1 MSNEQRDDY
10 DDDVRNWLAPIGGPE
25 SPPDCEFLRGLRE
38 RSAEEFA
45 RSATQPPSVVRAD
58 AGLEGLTRE
67 KKMSGK
73 RAFTVAAACA
83 AALAVWFV
91 GGWLPAAQGVTLGD
105 ALQKSAAAKSLKL
118 QLRRDGKES
127 EVLVAGD
134 RARWDEAPERYT
146 VIRGSQLWRVDEEAN
161 TAVRGAVSRAEAPS
175 AAAAKAA
182 SQEEPA
188 PVDLLALLETAGE
201 FELDGVDQ
209 WLASTASGE
218 DEYLGRRCLV
228 FERVFTV
235 DDRRLR
241 LVGYVDAETQLFQGL
256 IAWPVPARPTPVAE
270 LRVLARNVAVDEDK
284 FVVAESL
291 TEDGRI
297 GKVADVQGLVAMQP
311 PLAKRWTPV
320 IGPVLLKPGDWVRT
334 QTRGANAVRLV
345 LSSQVELTLGPSAL
359 VELITPHRARVF
371 SGEVQVKVP
380 AAAEGGSAPESFTLL
395 GKSDAVETIAAG
407 QTTIFRRRDADAD
420 LAKID
425 AKPQWLAGFEGTTT
439 NESLGSLIATVDGRS
454 EPLSVGYH
462 KVTVDIRDQIA
473 RTTIEESFVNHASG
487 RLEGVFYFP
496 LPADASI
503 SGFGMWIAGELVE
516 ADIVEKQ
523 RAREIYETILREK
536 RDPGLLEWTS
546 GNLFKARVFPIEA
559 HSEKRIKLVYTQV
572 LPLRNNRYVYSYGL
586 RSELLRTRP
595 LRELNLDVRISSE
608 LPLRSV
614 TCPTHDVRSEQTAHA
629 GHVQFTAEEYAP
641 TRDFEVVCEIDGRQS
656 DVVVIPHQRGEDG
669 YFLVQLT
676 PPGDDGA
683 WRRETLGEGAPLNV
697 LLVCDTSGSMDSECR
712 RQQRAFVEATLTS
725 LGPDDKF
732 NLAVSDVDTAWA
744 FDEESVSPSEQRIE
758 QALKFLADRQSLG
771 WTDLAKT
778 FAAALDRAGP
788 NTQVIYIGDGVP
800 SAGDADPQTL
810 VGELRRLDN
819 ERGRGVC
826 HAVAVGNIVETTV
839 LKSIASLGGG
849 SQRTIGGEASPERI
863 ALELLQE
870 VTSPGLRDLR
880 VEFSGVQTAAVY
892 PQQLPNLAAG
902 SQQILVGRYL
912 PQAGDQRGEI
922 TVTGR
927 RGDEEVRYASGINFP
942 ATTHTGEPA
951 NSQTSGSLPLEG
963 MGPTEHGQPE
973 VARAQ
978 GGSLRAATG
987 EGGEAGTSPDLGA
1000 RGITPSP
1007 QGEGNR
1013 SISEGNSFI
1022 PRLWAR
1028 QHLDNLLAQGGSAA
1042 IQDEIIALSEEFHII
1057 TPYTSLL
1064 VLESDADRERFGVK
1078 RRFLMRDGE
1087 RFFAQG
1093 RDNANY
1099 ELEQQQMR
1107 LASNWRQ
1114 GLRQQVL
1121 AQLATLGRDPNVFQQ
1136 GGDLAFPISVS
1147 DGSEV
1152 RKRRLNINSL
1162 GDLKRAESMSV
1173 SGRWFGLPA
1182 TPASMPVSG
1191 RSGVFPN
1198 YTVDLDLPFRQGS
1211 FGFSLGF
1218 DRNGRGGGF
1227 GGGGSLPSP
1236 YHLSD
1241 DVEYYAPASELPS
1254 FDQISTGTTIAV
1266 PDGGTRLIGGLKR
1279 NAYDWSGEGEKSEA
1293 SAGPV
1298 TDGPAR
1304 WDFSTLEE
1312 LSPRFDFGES
1322 SQPTPLGFQLS
1333 SPAPFFAGGKL
1344 SGNGTIVFRDGAQN
1358 GQQMAGELGGEFYAS
1373 QTIGLQFS
1381 TMDRTRQPY
1390 GGYDYDSSQWLY
1402 EPSQWFDPIAPALP
1416 GAPPRVTP
1424 PQPNAEAGWNDEAI
1438 ALADS
1443 LLRREAFAALEGGLE
1458 IHRTT
1463 EGFDPRWDRTTSRSE
1478 RLELLSPK
1486 AWLTRPLGEGVHTIV
1501 EWCSAQERGIVS
1513 RAFALGRVR
1522 KSVER
1527 ELQALPYG
1535 GGGELLRP
1543 LYQTYSYYN
1552 VRIERPAAN
1561 RAVLVF
1567 SRAEEPGVELRLTID
1582 AERHVLLE
1590 FQQKAEDKVQVTIAY
1605 EDFVEVG
1612 SAWWAQRATTRD
1624 SDGAIISR
1632 YTQTIQELDADAF
1645 AARMTQELPSRAA
1658 SRGAPSPTSAPAPA
1672 LLLQF
1677 PLPELQQAKE
1687 RIAAGGGTV
1696 EDHLVLLAD
1705 FVSRQQWDDATEQV
1719 EAMVRLAGGEGQV
1732 GAEGLPWLRMAI
1744 ERLAGNNAVLLEKL
1758 RFHAAR
1764 LPISQRAD
1772 EWHVA
1777 HHLLGVASAIAD
1789 ANEQLRLLDQLKPVF
1804 DEQPEFVAGV
1814 ASWQQRRVDL
1824 LRSLGRTEEML
1835 PLHRTLAESVPW
1847 HVSRQTAYARD
1858 LYSAQRRDEAY
1869 AWLQQEL
1876 DRNPR
1881 RSDSDK
1887 TQLVAAASDLLH
1899 EEGRYKDEADYL
1911 AERTKDL
1918 PSVQDVYWR
1927 YLSALVFADRLAQAE
1942 ELVREWLVLG
1952 RSGADQRNGTGG
1964 EKLSPEDVARLQ
1976 AAVSYAHGD
1985 RWNLNVYRFEEQ
1997 WLAPLADA
2005 ARRFALHPHHANIAQ
2020 EILGDWRFS
2029 DTDEADGVRRD
2040 LFARLQAEVETL
2052 SPAQLGVLVTW
2063 TIGQTPTHDDAA
2075 WKAIAEAIRRRWDA
2089 APDVQTKHALS
2100 GPLVSINSSRF
2111 ADSEYLPFLR
2121 AQLDVSVED
2130 ADDAHRATYASQL
2143 FFALLTQTWTEQ
2155 VEVEAFK
2162 LLRQLSTEREAEDK
2176 LFVEVPALYRLVDR
2190 MIEARRQKGHDELYA
2205 TGHPEKLTRAELAAK
2220 EADFFKAAREGIAD
2234 RLTADAGA
2242 MGDDAPLAHWF
2253 RLERM
2258 TLDVQLGR
2266 QLDVVAAE
2274 CWDVLGDSPLP
2285 KTESEDANDA
2295 PEVADD
2301 DAADENAELAEADLE
2316 ALRREITRATI
2327 DAIYR
2332 QRAFAL
2338 VSYLATQR
2346 NANEELVTRTLKFV
2360 DAGIAQG
2367 LDAGIAQED
2376 NTDGAEGDWVSQAWR
2391 SMKYQLLIALD
2402 RPDELET
2409 ALREWIAVGGPV
2421 SPWRATLGRLLAERG
2436 QLKEAITVF
2445 ETIRAND
2452 ALAPSDLAALA
2463 QWYQAADRRDDYNK
2477 TMLEVYM
2484 MVEEWQLRQMIDGYI
2499 QPWQYSGMAV
2509 PTELDPQSLL
2519 VFEALFR
2526 KASNPG
2532 QYAWLLR
2539 EYYAACRDFR
2549 LLRMVP
2555 DALLGRTAQQ
2565 IYPFLTSLDGSLFGE
2580 VRDEAVADEILG
2592 RAQELQAG
2600 ELSALDRRALDL
2612 LTAMIE
2618 RRSSEV
2624 LNQPGP
2630 HAEAAVAALQRA
2642 MRDQWADGE
2651 RLQMAQLLTNLGRIT
2666 APALAAE
2673 QVRGLRALLE
2683 QTEPATVER
2692 ALIAGWLARALFTS
2706 HNEREQAFG
2715 VLETETSALLR
2726 ARNGVWPEDAK
2737 GPLATY
2743 AELLQAANRH
2753 ADAEAMLT
2761 RYAKAPASPQM
2772 EEWFSEQINEV
2783 HLAAF
2788 RADGRT
2794 SLGSGEELYANLL
2807 EQVTDELATGDPQHR
2822 DQQHRYELVV
2832 NALNL
2837 FYWANE
2843 KPATKARA
2851 QRDLQKFADETLPEL
2866 LASQTVNTTN
2876 IISNAAG
2883 KLQDINGAR
2892 AGLAFLIARLEN
2904 YPPWLEMSYQNAWNE
2919 FGSELGQWREEVGGA
2934 LGDLAPRLLELTLA
2948 ELRRDLTLRDSRNRY
2963 VYSDYLWEEKKADF
2977 ARLAQEILRQ
2987 RRGSSRSVTYIA
2999 AYLWSPL
3006 NLVDQAI
3013 AAMMTAH
3020 RDGILDDNGQIQ
3032 VVEYL
3037 HYAGR
3042 FGESIAILEGLLER
3056 DPARLHQRQQLM
3068 VAYHRTNR
3076 PEQVREL
3083 LKASDEYLREAGRWT
3098 EEAVA
3103 MLADACRA
3111 TALNEEAVAYYLEL
3125 IALVQRQQPGGGIG
3139 GELPNYYRG
3148 LAEVYAAL
3156 KQTEKAVDAAAGAI
3170 VSWGPNYQRREE
3182 ALATM
3187 RSVMN
3192 QSDDLGAFA
3201 STWARKAEETGE
3213 DSPLIR
3219 RMLGEVFLSKAQ
3231 GQPVPPVEAAAKAS
3245 LAEAATQLRAAI
3257 ELEPTDLAT
3266 HKLLVQCL
3274 DAQGKT
3280 AEAADALFAAIDVD
3294 RRNLELIGQLADK
3307 LASNEAQAERAVTML
3322 VEASPQESEGH
3333 AALAE
3338 RRQGQNR
3345 WADAIEQWQ
3354 HVARIRSLEPE
3365 GLQKL
3370 LTAQIHERRWDDAEQ
3385 TVGKL
3390 LQKRWPER
3398 FGDIPSQ
3405 VAPLQQQITAGR
3417 DAE

>member
-1 MSNEQRDDY
+1 MSEQQRPGLGERDEY
-10 DDDVRNWLAPIGGPE
+10 DDDVRDWLAPLGGPE
-25 SPPDCEFLRGLRE
+25 SPPDREFLRALRD

-45 RSATQPPSVVRAD
+45 RSAAETPSLVRAD
-58 AGLEGLTRE
+58 VGLEHPSHEQSRE
-67 KKMSGK
+67 RKMSGK
-73 RAFTVAAACA
+73 RAITVAAACA
-83 AALAVWFV
+83 AALTVWFV

-105 ALQKSAAAKSLKL
+105 ALRKAAAAKSLKL
-118 QLRRDGKES
+118 ELRRDGQQS

-134 RARWDEAPERYT
+134 RARWDETPQRYN
-146 VIRGSQLWRVDEEAN
+146 VIRGSQLWRVDEETN
-161 TAVRGAVSRAEAPS
+161 TAIRDKAP
-175 AAAAKAA
+175 AD
-182 SQEEPA
+182 
-188 PVDLLALLETAGE
+188 VDLLSILAASGG
-201 FELDGVDQ
+201 FQLDGASE
-209 WLASTASGE
+209 WLASTSSGE
-218 DEYLGRRCLV
+218 EQYLGQRCLV
-228 FERVFTV
+228 FDHIFAL
-235 DDRRLR
+235 DDGRLR
-241 LVGYVDAETQLFQGL
+241 LVAYVDPVTEQLQGL
-256 IAWPVPARPTPVAE
+256 VAWPVPLRPTPIAE
-270 LRVLARNVAVDEDK
+270 LRLVARNVAIDEDK
-284 FVVAESL
+284 FVVAKSL

-297 GKVADVQGLVAMQP
+297 GKVADVQGLVALQP

-320 IGPVLLKPGDWVRT
+320 VGPVLLKPGDWMRT
-334 QTRGANAVRLV
+334 QTRGANAARLV

-371 SGEVQVKVP
+371 SGEIQVKVP
-380 AAAEGGSAPESFTLL
+380 AAEGEPAPESFTLL
-395 GKSDAVETIAAG
+395 GKSDAALTIAAG
-407 QTTIFRRRDADAD
+407 QSTIFRRRDADAD

-425 AKPQWLAGFEGTTT
+425 AKPQWLEGFEGTTT

-473 RTTIEESFVNHASG
+473 RTTIEESFVNHTGG

-503 SGFGMWIAGELVE
+503 SGFGMWIGNELVE

-546 GNLFKARVFPIEA
+546 GNLFKARVFPIEGN
-559 HSEKRIKLVYTQV
+559 SEKRIKLVYTQV

-614 TCPTHDVRSEQTAHA
+614 ACPTHDVRSEQTAHA
-629 GHVQFTAEEYAP
+629 GHVQFAAEEYAP

-676 PPGDDGA
+676 PPSPNGTLDGA
-683 WRRETLGEGAPLNV
+683 WRRETLGEGEPLSV

-712 RQQRAFVEATLTS
+712 RQQRAFVEATLAS

-744 FDEESVSPSEQRIE
+744 FDEDSVSPSEHRIE

-810 VGELRRLDN
+810 AGELRRLDN
-819 ERGRGVC
+819 ERGRGTC

-839 LKSIASLGGG
+839 LKAIASLGGG
-849 SQRTIGGEASPERI
+849 SQRTIGGEASPEKV

-892 PQQLPNLAAG
+892 PQQLPNLASGA
-902 SQQILVGRYL
+902 QQILVGRYL
-912 PQAGDQRGEI
+912 PKANDQRGEI
-922 TVTGR
+922 IVTGR
-927 RGDEEVRYASGINFP
+927 RGDEKVRYASGLVFP
-942 ATTHTGEPA
+942 KDSRDTDIAP
-951 NSQTSGSLPLEG
+951 
-963 MGPTEHGQPE
+963 
-973 VARAQ
+973 R
-978 GGSLRAATG
+978 
-987 EGGEAGTSPDLGA
+987 
-1000 RGITPSP
+1000 
-1007 QGEGNR
+1007 QGESTGGTPVAHE
-1013 SISEGNSFI
+1013 SENEDNAGNSFI

-1028 QHLDNLLAQGGSAA
+1028 QHLDNLLAQGASPA

-1136 GGDLAFPISVS
+1136 GGDLAFPISIS
-1147 DGSEV
+1147 EGSEV
-1152 RKRRLNINSL
+1152 RKRRLSINSL
-1162 GDLKRAESMSV
+1162 GDLKRAESMRVGGS
-1173 SGRWFGLPA
+1173 WIAPPA

-1218 DRNGRGGGF
+1218 DQNGGGGF
-1227 GGGGSLPSP
+1227 GDGFEDEFNLSGFETRRSGSLSSSLEFSETNGELFDSP
-1236 YHLSD
+1236 
-1241 DVEYYAPASELPS
+1241 A
-1254 FDQISTGTTIAV
+1254 
-1266 PDGGTRLIGGLKR
+1266 
-1279 NAYDWSGEGEKSEA
+1279 DWDFSSEGEKAFAFNEPPGR
-1293 SAGPV
+1293 AG
-1298 TDGPAR
+1298 A
-1304 WDFSTLEE
+1304 WEE
-1312 LSPRFDFGES
+1312 LSRRSDFGES
-1322 SQPTPLGFQLS
+1322 SQPTPLGFRLS
-1333 SPAPFFAGGKL
+1333 GPAPYFWGGNYKEL
-1344 SGNGTIVFRDGAQN
+1344 SGHGTIAFRDGVQK
-1358 GQQMAGELGGEFYAS
+1358 GQQMAGEFGGEFYPS
-1373 QTIGLQFS
+1373 QTEGLELS
-1381 TMDRTRQPY
+1381 TMDRARWPY
-1390 GGYDYDSSQWLY
+1390 AGYRYDSSQWLY
-1402 EPSQWFDPIAPALP
+1402 EPSQWFDPIAPTLP
-1416 GAPPRVTP
+1416 GVPPRVTP
-1424 PQPNAEAGWNDEAI
+1424 PQPSADAGWNDEAI

-1443 LLRREAFAALEGGLE
+1443 LLRRKTFDALEGGLE

-1478 RLELLSPK
+1478 QLELLSSK
-1486 AWLTRPLGEGVHTIV
+1486 AWLTRPLGEGVHTTV
-1501 EWCSAQERGIVS
+1501 EWCNSDERGIVS

-1535 GGGELLRP
+1535 GGDESLRP
-1543 LYQTYSYYN
+1543 LYESYPYYN
-1552 VRIERPAAN
+1552 VRIERPGAN

-1567 SRAEEPGVELRLTID
+1567 SREEEPGVELRLTID
-1582 AERHVLLE
+1582 TERHVLVE
-1590 FQQKAEDKVQVTIAY
+1590 RQYKSGGEVQVTIAY
-1605 EDFVEVG
+1605 EDFIEVG
-1612 SAWWAQRATTRD
+1612 GAWWAQRVTTRD
-1624 SDGAIISR
+1624 VEGAITSR
-1632 YTQTIQELDADAF
+1632 YTQTIEELDAAAF
-1645 AARMTQELPSRAA
+1645 SARITQELPSRAA
-1658 SRGAPSPTSAPAPA
+1658 SRGAPTPTSAPAPA
-1672 LLLQF
+1672 LLLTF
-1677 PLPELQQAKE
+1677 PLPGLQQAKE

-1696 EDHLVLLAD
+1696 EAHLVLLAD
-1705 FVSRQQWDDATEQV
+1705 FVSRQQWDEATGQL
-1719 EAMVRLAGGEGQV
+1719 EAMERLAGGEGDV
-1732 GAEGLPWLRMAI
+1732 GADGLPWLRMALD
-1744 ERLAGNNAVLLEKL
+1744 RLAGNNAVLLEKL

-1764 LPISQRAD
+1764 LPISERAD

-1777 HHLLGVASAIAD
+1777 NYVLGAASSIAD

-1804 DEQPEFVAGV
+1804 DEQPEFDEQQENVGV

-1835 PLHRTLAESVPW
+1835 PLHRMLAESVPW
-1847 HVSRQTAYARD
+1847 DVSRQTAYARD
-1858 LYSAQRRDEAY
+1858 LYSAQRREEAY
-1869 AWLQQEL
+1869 AWIQQEL

-1887 TQLVAAASDLLH
+1887 TQLAFAASDLLH

-1911 AERTKDL
+1911 SERTNDL
-1918 PSVQDVYWR
+1918 PNVQEVHWR

-1942 ELVREWLVLG
+1942 EFVRQWMALG
-1952 RSGADQRNGTGG
+1952 QTDADERNGIDG
-1964 EKLSPEDVARLQ
+1964 EKLSPEVVARLQ

-1997 WLAPLADA
+1997 WLAPLAVA

-2052 SPAQLGVLVTW
+2052 TPSQLGVLVTW
-2063 TIGQTPTHDDAA
+2063 TIGQTPAQDNLQ
-2075 WKAIAEAIRRRWDA
+2075 WKAIAEAIRKRWDA
-2089 APDVQTKHALS
+2089 APDAKAKHALS
-2100 GPLVSINSSRF
+2100 GPLVSIYSSRF

-2121 AQLDVSVED
+2121 AQLDVANED
-2130 ADDAHRATYASQL
+2130 YRASYAAQL
-2143 FFALLTQTWTEQ
+2143 FNVLLAQRWTEQ
-2155 VEVEAFK
+2155 IEAEAFT

-2176 LFVEVPALYRLVDR
+2176 LSVEVPALYRLADR
-2190 MIEARRQKGHDELYA
+2190 MIEARRQKGHDDLYA
-2205 TGHPEKLTRAELAAK
+2205 TGHPEKLTRTELEAK
-2220 EADFFKAAREGIAD
+2220 EADFLKAAREGVAD
-2234 RLTADAGA
+2234 RLNAEAGA
-2242 MGDDAPLAHWF
+2242 MGDDSPLARWF

-2266 QLDVVAAE
+2266 HLDVLAAE
-2274 CWDVLGDSPLP
+2274 CWDVLGDSPRP

-2301 DAADENAELAEADLE
+2301 DVDDSAELAEADLE
-2316 ALRREITRATI
+2316 ALRREITRATL

-2338 VSYLATQR
+2338 VSYLAMQR
-2346 NANEELVTRTLKFV
+2346 NASDELVTRTLKFV

-2367 LDAGIAQED
+2367 LDAGIAQGRDAGSAQEENSD
-2376 NTDGAEGDWVSQAWR
+2376 AAEGDAIGRAWR

-2402 RPDELET
+2402 RPDELEK
-2409 ALREWIAVGGPV
+2409 ALREWIAEGGAV

-2445 ETIRAND
+2445 ETVRAND

-2463 QWYQAADRRDDYNK
+2463 KWYQAVDRRDDYNK

-2499 QPWQYSGMAV
+2499 QPWQYNGAAL

-2526 KASNPG
+2526 KSTNPG
-2532 QYAWLLR
+2532 DYAWLLR
-2539 EYYAACRDFR
+2539 QYYTACRDFR

-2555 DALLGRTAQQ
+2555 DALLGRTSQQ
-2565 IYPFLTSLDGSLFGE
+2565 IYPFLTSLDGSLFTE

-2592 RAQELQAG
+2592 RTKELQAG

-2683 QTEPATVER
+2683 QTQPATVER
-2692 ALIAGWLARALFTS
+2692 ALIAGWLARALFSS
-2706 HNEREQAFG
+2706 HDQIEEAFG
-2715 VLETETSALLR
+2715 VLENETSALLR
-2726 ARNGVWPEDAK
+2726 ARDSVWPEDAK

-2794 SLGSGEELYANLL
+2794 SFGSGEELYANLL
-2807 EQVTDELATGDPQHR
+2807 KHVTDELATGDPQHR

-2832 NALNL
+2832 NALNV

-2851 QRDLQKFADETLPEL
+2851 QRDLQKFAGETLPAL

-2876 IISNAAG
+2876 IISNAAE
-2883 KLQDINGAR
+2883 KLHDIIGAR

-2919 FGSELGQWREEVGGA
+2919 FGSELGQWREEVGGG

-2963 VYSDYLWEEKKADF
+2963 VYSDYLWEEKRSDF

-3020 RDGILDDNGQIQ
+3020 RDGVLDDNGQIQ
-3032 VVEYL
+3032 LVEYL
-3037 HYAGR
+3037 HYASR
-3042 FGESIAILEGLLER
+3042 SGESIAILEGLIER
-3056 DPARLHQRQQLM
+3056 DPSRLHQRQQLM

-3083 LKASDEYLREAGRWT
+3083 LKASDEYLRGAGRWT
-3098 EEAVA
+3098 ESAVA

-3201 STWARKAEETGE
+3201 ATWARKAEETGE

-3245 LAEAATQLRAAI
+3245 LAEAETQLRAAI

-3280 AEAADALFAAIDVD
+3280 AEAAAALLAAIDVD

-3307 LASNEAQAERAVTML
+3307 LAGNEAQAERAVTML

-3338 RRQGQNR
+3338 RRQRQNR
-3345 WADAIEQWQ
+3345 WAEAIEQWQ

-3405 VAPLQQQITAGR
+3405 VAPLQQQITAGQ